1 MYSAQILNRN
11 WEPVESGQITLTP
24 RNWEAAALGGPTLAV
39 IDGAG
44 ESAMF
49 WATGWLGYHVR
60 IVNDAGT
67 PVWWGFISGVQVL
80 TGGGAV
86 RVALDDMRNRINVD
100 YSYTDNDGA
109 VQDGETGWAEHAAS
123 VARYGRWE
131 ERVPLADT
139 TLEVAQQKRTT
150 WLARTALP
158 GPMIEWRGGE
168 KGVRLD
174 CRGYWSVLDN
184 VYYPNAL
191 GRVVYEESTNI
202 EHMLGWQLADDWTIG
217 FNRRVGGYRIHDLYA
232 RLYDVTRGTQ
242 LDVTGTTWNNRT
254 FTVKSVPQRPE
265 MDFVNMV
272 TTTVSFAEADELYDS
287 AEGLGVFTAGEMLA
301 VVGTGP
307 EYGNDLNDGYWYIQ
321 NVDPGN
327 MEVWPAQIEGYGA
340 GHEMTLQQGHSLI
353 VDEAPANENPDADT
367 HVLSSRGVRVAQ
379 SFQIDNYGVGW
390 EAHELLVRV
399 RKVGAPTGVLLVRI
413 YADSAG
419 SPGSVL
425 AEGTLAAAD
434 VRTVLEWVTVPL
446 STPYTLQPATTYW
459 IAVSNGGAVG
469 LDCYTVGITDN
480 PDAQYAGGVCK
491 IQLASGPWET
501 RWGEPVSMPFQVWGK
516 SDTGNQVRAMAA
528 YALPDFATILRTPS
542 GVTQRFWRDG
552 KSRAASEALSL
563 IDIGDTDANRISV
576 QVMPDRLVIVGVE
589 PTPEASDPA
598 LCLHYDA
605 LTGNLVRADGG
616 PAEAGVLPVGQI
628 VYLENVDTAGAL
640 LSDTRRAFVER
651 AAYDAESER
660 LSMEP
665 KGVRAPWEL

>member
-1 MYSAQILNRN
+1 
-11 WEPVESGQITLTP
+11 
-24 RNWEAAALGGPTLAV
+24 
-39 IDGAG
+39 
-44 ESAMF
+44 
-49 WATGWLGYHVR
+49 
-60 IVNDAGT
+60 
-67 PVWWGFISGVQVL
+67 
-80 TGGGAV
+80 
-86 RVALDDMRNRINVD
+86 
-100 YSYTDNDGA
+100 
-109 VQDGETGWAEHAAS
+109 
-123 VARYGRWE
+123 
-131 ERVPLADT
+131 
-139 TLEVAQQKRTT
+139 
-150 WLARTALP
+150 
-158 GPMIEWRGGE
+158 
-168 KGVRLD
+168 
-174 CRGYWSVLDN
+174 
-184 VYYPNAL
+184 
-191 GRVVYEESTNI
+191 VVYEESTNI

-307 EYGNDLNDGYWYIQ
+307 EYGNDLNNGYWYIQ

-434 VRTVLEWVTVPL
+434 VRTVMEWVTVPL

-480 PDAQYAGGVCK
+480 PDAQYAGGACK
-491 IQLASGPWET
+491 IQLAAGSWET

-516 SDTGNQVRAMAA
+516 SDTGNQVRSMAA

-605 LTGNLVRADGG
+605 LTGALIRADGG